1 MPLTDSSDAQVA
13 PARDAG
19 PATPSRPWWA
29 VAVIALAQLMV
40 VLDSTIM
47 NIALPSAQRAL
58 DFSDG
63 QRQWIVTAYALAF
76 GSLLLMGGQLAD
88 LFGRRR
94 MFVTGIVGFALAS
107 ALGGAAPGFA
117 SLVTAR
123 ALQGLF
129 AALLAPAALSL
140 LTTTF
145 TRPKERAKA
154 FGIYGAVAGS
164 GGGIGLLLGGVLT
177 GYLSWRWTMYVNVVI
192 AGVALVG
199 ALLMLPRSSRTSRPS
214 FDVPGTLLASSG
226 LFAVVYGLSEAE
238 TYGWTSPRCWALLL
252 VGLALL
258 GVFTWW
264 QNKTAQPLLPL
275 RVLRDRLR
283 GGAFVSILLVGA
295 GMFAIFLFL
304 TYFLQDIQGYSPV
317 RTGFALL
324 PMTLGI
330 MAAGQISTIKLV
342 PRLGPRAVL
351 TGGFV
356 LAALAMVW
364 LTHIGL
370 TTDYA
375 TDVLPPL
382 VVAGLGLGCVLPP
395 AMSLGTYGV
404 AAPDAGVASATVN
417 TMQQIGGSIGTALL
431 NTIAAT
437 ATATFLATHNTS
449 DRTVDAQASIH
460 GYVTAYWWAAGIFAL
475 GAVTAAVLLPRRRT
489 SGRS

>member
-1 MPLTDSSDAQVA
+1 MPLTDSSDAPVA

-76 GSLLLMGGQLAD
+76 GSLLLLGGRLAD

-177 GYLSWRWTMYVNVVI
+177 GYLSWRWTMYVNVAI

-226 LFAVVYGLSEAE
+226 LFAVVYGLSDAE
-238 TYGWTSPRCWALLL
+238 TYGWTSLRCWALLL

-342 PRLGPRAVL
+342 PKLGPRAVL

-364 LTHIGL
+364 LTRIGL

-460 GYVTAYWWAAGIFAL
+460 GYVTAYWWAAGVFAL
-475 GAVTAAVLLPRRRT
+475 GALAAAVLLPRRHT
-489 SGRS
+489 GDRS